1 MVVVDLMV
9 FDFDGTLVDTGRDIV
24 KAVNFTLRSLGL
36 PERPYE
42 EAIGFIGDGVQR
54 LLERSLG
61 EEKKT
66 LYAEAQKIFLA
77 YYGDHLLDTTSLYTG
92 VDDVLRHFEAKK
104 KWIVTNKLYE
114 FTTRIAGALQ
124 IHGYFDGIMGR
135 DSTPYAK
142 PDARL
147 LKGLMERYGVSR
159 ERTVVFGDG
168 VHDMGMARNA
178 GAWGCAFLGGL
189 GDRKELLRQ
198 CPDFACENILEL
210 KTLFC

>member
-1 MVVVDLMV
+1 MIAVDLMV
-9 FDFDGTLVDTGRDIV
+9 FDFDGTLVDTGEDIV
-24 KAVNFTLRSLGL
+24 RAVNFTLRSLGL

-42 EAIGFIGDGVQR
+42 EAIGFIGDGLQ
-54 LLERSLG
+54 LLMERSLG
-61 EEKKT
+61 EEKKK
-66 LYAEAQKIFLA
+66 LYSEARTIFLK
-77 YYGDHLLDTTSLYTG
+77 YYGEHLLDTTGLYPG
-92 VDDVLRHFEAKK
+92 VDDVLRHFHAKK

-114 FTTRIAGALQ
+114 FTIRIAGALR

-142 PDARL
+142 PDARI

-159 ERTVVFGDG
+159 ERTVVVGDG

-178 GAWGCAFLGGL
+178 GAWGCAFLSGL
-189 GDRKELLRQ
+189 GDRKELLNRR
-198 CPDFACENILEL
+198 PDFTCENILEL